1 MKRMQTCLLGG
12 AVLSLLIPALLAGVA
27 ATKLKVTHAPGA
39 PVFRTPV
46 LGRPFATL
54 PLNTVV
60 DAESKQGEFWKVSFD
75 FNGQKTNGY
84 VHEVLVEEVK
94 EAELQGGAG
103 PLGPVKTQPEMVAEI
118 ELKIEEC
125 QYRVVR
131 ERDLPDQVDA
141 LRSLLP
147 KVFNLEDGQKQK
159 QLACDI
165 YHWTGQALSKQGDDA
180 RAIREFKNM
189 FEVDFLTAKRAVKYV
204 SDPNISQLITT
215 AERQYN
221 GTFVG
226 YSLQVDTEPKE
237 ALLKIDGKVA
247 GHSPDVLPLD
257 TPNATLEIEKEGYRT
272 EKVVLS
278 LTDGKTVKS
287 FVLQSVARTVRI
299 SSDPPGA
306 AVFLDGKDTGRM
318 TECDLGFV
326 PFGTHKLTVRKERYA
341 DWEEDLVVA
350 EGSGPISKAAI
361 LFAKTY
367 FSVFIWGGPES
378 KAFVEPRAIGL
389 DKDGSHYV
397 IDNGPVRV
405 RKFSRD
411 RGGQPSWGEG
421 GKAFKS
427 LKQPAGI
434 AVDGAGV
441 CYITD
446 ARASTVNKFDK
457 NGRFVRKWGKP
468 GAKSGELMQ
477 PTGIAVDANNDI
489 YIVDSGN
496 SRIVKYSPTGV
507 VIKTWGKLGPEPG
520 QFFAPTAVAVNT
532 HGEIIVVD
540 RGRIQKFT
548 PDGESVAAF
557 GKPDSAEAEIKLP
570 VGVCCDGYDNI
581 YVADGASHRVKKFQ
595 SNGRYI
601 GSFGGNGSEAGQM
614 LGLAGIA
621 VDVKGSVIVLE
632 KGNKRIQEFQP
643 PEK

>member
-1 MKRMQTCLLGG
+1 MKKTRTYLLGW
-12 AVLSLLIPALLAGVA
+12 AVLCFLATALPAAGM

-46 LGRPFATL
+46 LGRPFMTL
-54 PLNTVV
+54 PLNTIL
-60 DAESKQGEFWKVSFD
+60 DAESKQGEFWKISVD
-75 FNGQKTNGY
+75 FNGQKVVGY
-84 VHEVLVEEVK
+84 VHEVLVEAVN
-94 EAELQGGAG
+94 EAELQGGMG
-103 PLGPVKTQPEMVAEI
+103 PLGPIRTQPELAAEI

-131 ERDLPDQVDA
+131 ERDLPDQVDT

-189 FEVDFLTAKRAVKYV
+189 FEVDFLAAKKATKYV
-204 SDPNISQLITT
+204 SDPNISQLIMT
-215 AERQYN
+215 AEKQYN

-226 YSLQVDTEPKE
+226 YSLQIDTEPKE
-237 ALLKIDGKVA
+237 AVLKIDGKVV

-257 TPNATLEIEKEGYRT
+257 TPNVTLEIEKEGYKT
-272 EKVVLS
+272 ERVVLS
-278 LTDGKTVKS
+278 LTDGKTAKS
-287 FVLQSVARTVRI
+287 FALQSVARTVRV
-299 SSDPPGA
+299 SSNPPGA
-306 AVFLDGKDTGRM
+306 AVFLDGKDTGKM
-318 TECDLGFV
+318 TDCDLGYV

-341 DWEEDLVVA
+341 DWEDELVVA
-350 EGSGPISKAAI
+350 EGSEPVSKAAV

-378 KAFVEPRAIGL
+378 KAFIELRAMTL
-389 DKDGSHYV
+389 DKDGSFYV
-397 IDNGPVRV
+397 VDSGPVKV
-405 RKFSRD
+405 RKYTRE
-411 RGGQPSWGEG
+411 RGAQPSWGEM

-434 AVDGAGV
+434 AVDGAGI

-457 NGRFVRKWGKP
+457 NGRFVQKWGKS
-468 GAKSGELMQ
+468 GAKSGELFQ

-489 YIVDSGN
+489 YVVDSGN
-496 SRIVKYSPTGV
+496 SRVVKYSPKGV
-507 VIKTWGKLGPEPG
+507 VIKTWGKLGPDPG
-520 QFFAPTAVAVNT
+520 QFYMPTAVAANT
-532 HGEIIVVD
+532 HGEVVVVD

-548 PDGESVAAF
+548 PDGELIAAF
-557 GKPDSAEAEIKLP
+557 VKPDSFEAEIKLP

-581 YVADGASHRVKKFQ
+581 YVADGATDRVKKFQ

-601 GSFGGNGSEAGQM
+601 GSFGGNGSESGQM
-614 LGLAGIA
+614 LGLVGIA
-621 VDVKGSVIVLE
+621 VDVKGFVFVLE
-632 KGNKRIQEFQP
+632 KGNRRMQEFQP